1 VTVEPITHE
10 VRVATNA
17 EAAFSVYTGQIG
29 EWWDRRL
36 TANPDTLQTVTI
48 ETRVGGRVY
57 AKHSDLGD
65 HEWGVVT
72 VCEPGHRLA
81 HSFTLAQ
88 DPEHPTEVVVDFIA
102 DADEGSV
109 VRFTHRG
116 WTDSNAVD
124 REKFTEWSTLLD
136 RFAALADRNPGD
148 FINRS

>member
-1 VTVEPITHE
+1 M
-10 VRVATNA
+10 
-17 EAAFSVYTGQIG
+17 
-29 EWWDRRL
+29 
-36 TANPDTLQTVTI
+36 TANPHTLQTVTI

-57 AKHSDLGD
+57 ATHSDFGD

-88 DPEHPTEVVVDFIA
+88 DPKHPTEVAVEFIA
-102 DADEGSV
+102 DAAGGCV

-116 WTDSNAVD
+116 WTDGNAVD

-136 RFAALADRNPGD
+136 RFAALAARNPSD
-148 FINRS
+148 FVNPS